1 VAILVGEL
9 LGVGWKN
16 GQSRTPQR
24 DRVVNEAA
32 GTKSVNGRRPAVK
45 QGDSGMR
52 ALGLVFCESF
62 QVDPETRQVSLAG
75 LFQARSFSRFPS
87 KRDSFTVYS
96 ALTGPK
102 PEEGSM
108 ELIVTDLQAEAG
120 RDIYRREWWYR
131 APGGLVYHLSVP
143 VTIKAYKTPGRY
155 LISLRFDGKIM
166 TNRFLDVFR
175 KE

>member
-1 VAILVGEL
+1 MPPPSLPAEL
-9 LGVGWKN
+9 SDTI
-16 GQSRTPQR
+16 QP
-24 DRVVNEAA
+24 
-32 GTKSVNGRRPAVK
+32 
-45 QGDSGMR
+45 
-52 ALGLVFCESF
+52 LGLIFCESF

-75 LFQARSFSRFPS
+75 LFQARSYSRFPS
-87 KRDSFTVYS
+87 KRDSFIVYS

-102 PEEGSM
+102 PEEGRM

-155 LISLRFDGKIM
+155 LISLRFDGKILA
-166 TNRFLDVFR
+166 NRFLDVFQ
-175 KE
+175 KGVEP